1 MFTQTLNIVLISLHK
16 NSLLSDNLGICA
28 KMKIYIFNVIKN
40 NILKIILENKR
51 LAKTFT
57 LLNILAAKRSAK

>member
-16 NSLLSDNLGICA
+16 NSLLSDNLGIGA

-40 NILKIILENKR
+40 NILKIILEK
-51 LAKTFT
+51 
-57 LLNILAAKRSAK
+57 